1 MNLGSIGVWSALL
14 RVGDRAAMLK
24 AAAELEELGYGT
36 IWFPGREHAGLAEHI
51 MALLGTTQR
60 MVVATGIVN
69 IWTHP
74 AAEIAAEHHVITRAY
89 PGRFLLG
96 LGISHRPAVEGAG
109 LTYERPLRKMI
120 RYLDEL
126 DAAPTRVPIPQ
137 PIPPSPA
144 PPSPN
149 LAPHPPSRPH

>member
-36 IWFPGREHAGLAEHI
+36 IWFPGREHAGLAERT
-51 MALLGTTQR
+51 MALLGATQR

-74 AAEIAAEHHVITRAY
+74 AAEIAAEQADSCSAWASAIGPLWKERA
-89 PGRFLLG
+89 
-96 LGISHRPAVEGAG
+96 S
-109 LTYERPLRKMI
+109 
-120 RYLDEL
+120 
-126 DAAPTRVPIPQ
+126 PTSVRCEK
-137 PIPPSPA
+137 
-144 PPSPN
+144 
-149 LAPHPPSRPH
+149 